1 MMSQLKKRLKE
12 QRGLTLVELLAVIVI
27 LGIISAIAVP
37 SIGGL
42 INKTKDDAKVAE
54 AIQIINAAKIYVS
67 SEGAPTNNTLNH
79 SDLSSYLEN
88 VDNTNYTVTL
98 TKENNGT
105 YSYSISGHPAIKV
118 INPSADDSD
127 AVTEAQLHNH

>member
-42 INKTKDDAKVAE
+42 INKTKDDAEVAE
-54 AIQIINAAKIYVS
+54 AIQIINAAKLYVA
-67 SEGAPTNNTLNH
+67 SEDPGDKTLKY
-79 SDLSSYLEN
+79 SDLQNYLEN
-88 VDNTNYTVTL
+88 VNDDDFEVEVDQDETTG
-98 TKENNGT
+98 K
-105 YSYSISGHPAIKV
+105 YSYKIK
-118 INPSADDSD
+118 NHN
-127 AVTEAQLHNH
+127 AVTIVKGSDDNEATEEDLHKY